1 MIMMPILVAIA
12 LLILALLFWALDSW
26 DKCQEGQ
33 GFQGIFK
40 ILRRLTTLFLF
51 LFGMIVVLVG
61 ATSFSAIG
69 FWAGVFGLL
78 LLPSTGTLCLPLSFI
93 GFLFVMFLILNG
105 RSR

>member
-1 MIMMPILVAIA
+1 MPILYAIA
-12 LLILALLFWALDSW
+12 ILVMTLSFWALDSW

-40 ILRRLTTLFLF
+40 ILRRLAKLCLL

-61 ATSFSAIG
+61 ASSFSAIG

-78 LLPSTGTLCLPLSFI
+78 LLPSTGTLCLPLSFF
-93 GFLFVMFLILNG
+93 GFLAVMFAILNA